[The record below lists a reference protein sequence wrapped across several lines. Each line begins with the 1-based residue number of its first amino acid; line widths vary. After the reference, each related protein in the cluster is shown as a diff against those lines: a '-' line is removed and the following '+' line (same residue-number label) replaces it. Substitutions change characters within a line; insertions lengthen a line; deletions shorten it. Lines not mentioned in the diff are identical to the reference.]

1 MTMRP
6 ANLPPSLSSSRHTVT
21 LVAVLAVLLGALAL
35 PQAGAAKTPCSTQLI
50 NDWYD
55 GRIDK
60 AYSLACYKQ
69 ALSAL
74 PEDVEIYSSAR
85 EDIQRALFEATRK
98 TGKPPTGAKTLIQP
112 PKTQVGNRNR
122 PTVPEDQT
130 PAPTPTPKGTPP
142 TPPPATTT
150 ATTTTPRPATPVQ
163 TTEETET
170 TDTEAAGSG
179 PIDTLFD
186 QGRPERADSIPVPLL
201 VLAGLA
207 LLLLAAGAAGFIAR
221 RLQARRVPLPGDETQ
236 L

>member
-1 MTMRP
+1 MRP
-6 ANLPPSLSSSRHTVT
+6 ANLPPSLSSSHHTVT

-98 TGKPPTGAKTLIQP
+98 TGKPPTAAKTLIQP
-112 PKTQVGNRNR
+112 PKKQVGNRNP
-122 PTVPEDQT
+122 PTVPENET
-130 PAPTPTPKGTPP
+130 PAPTPTPKGTPS

-150 ATTTTPRPATPVQ
+150 ATTPKPATPVQ
-163 TTEETET
+163 TEETET
-170 TDTEAAGSG
+170 TDAEAAGSG
-179 PIDTLFD
+179 PIDELFD

-221 RLQARRVPLPGDETQ
+221 RLQARRVPLPGDESQ

>member
-1 MTMRP
+1 MRP

-98 TGKPPTGAKTLIQP
+98 TGKPPTAAKTLIQP
-112 PKTQVGNRNR
+112 PKKQVGNRNP
-122 PTVPEDQT
+122 PTVPENET
-130 PAPTPTPKGTPP
+130 PAPTPTPKGTPS

-150 ATTTTPRPATPVQ
+150 T
-163 TTEETET
+163 TET

-179 PIDTLFD
+179 PIDELFE

-221 RLQARRVPLPGDETQ
+221 RLQARRVPLPGDESQ